1 MIKLIHTSDWHL
13 GKIIYGRSLL
23 EDQKAFLY
31 DFFIPLINEE
41 KPDAV
46 IISGDIYD
54 RKIAPSPAIRL
65 FDDILTQI
73 SLELKTKIILISGNH
88 DGSDRLSV
96 GNQLL
101 SRLGVHIIN
110 RLNDDIT
117 PITITKDNDTV
128 DIWAIPYIEPSDV
141 RDLTNDDN
149 IHSFEQSYQAI
160 FDQIKPKINNNH
172 TNILSAHC
180 FVTGASVSQ
189 SESPIYIGG
198 SGDVPADLFDIF
210 DYCALGHL
218 HAPQTIKGKICYSGS
233 PLKYSFDEQHHK
245 KGVNI
250 VNIDNGSINIE
261 HRLYNPIR
269 DMRVITGKFDDLM
282 SHAANNI
289 SDDYIFISLTD
300 DVPIYEPVA
309 RLREYYPNILGLE
322 SQWMYNSENNLERAQ
337 LRRELI
343 NNSTDDTEIF
353 SQFLQQICKIDPD
366 EESIKLFREIC
377 KPNE

>member
-31 DFFIPLINEE
+31 NFFIPLIRRE

-54 RKIAPSPAIRL
+54 RKIAPSSAIRL
-65 FDDILTQI
+65 FDDILTYI

-110 RLNDDIT
+110 RL
-117 PITITKDNDTV
+117 DNDIAPVVIANDSDTA
-128 DIWAIPYIEPSDV
+128 DIWAIPYIEPCDV
-141 RDLTNDDN
+141 RSLINDDS
-149 IHSFEQSYQAI
+149 IHSFAQSYQAI
-160 FDQIKPKINNNH
+160 FDLIKPKINNNH

-180 FVTGASVSQ
+180 FVTGAAISQ
-189 SESPIYIGG
+189 SESPVYIGG
-198 SGDVPADLFDIF
+198 SGDVPAELFDAF

-218 HAPQTIKGKICYSGS
+218 HAPQNIKDNICYCGS
-233 PLKYSFDEQHHK
+233 PIKYSFDEQHHK

-250 VNIDNGSINIE
+250 VSIENGSITAE
-261 HRLYNPIR
+261 HRLYEPIR
-269 DMRVITGKFDDLM
+269 NMRVITGKFDDLIDN
-282 SHAANNI
+282 AASNK

-322 SQWMYNSENNLERAQ
+322 SQWMYSNENDLERAQ

-343 NNSTDDTEIF
+343 SNSTDDTEIF
-353 SQFLQQICKIDPD
+353 SQFLQQICKIEPD